1 MLDERI
7 RRGMAAQLAERRS
20 RISAGDRPLGWKVG
34 FGAPAAM
41 NALGIDQPLV
51 GYLMHSGMMESG
63 AELSY
68 AEFNKLAIEPEIA
81 VFLGAG
87 LDDGSGKA
95 VIKAAISGLGP
106 AIEIADVTFPP
117 NAGPEKILAGN
128 VYQKGI
134 VLGTVDERR
143 AGASLNGLSATVRC
157 NGANIEI
164 PDDLELH
171 TGPILDVVAV
181 VADTLAAMGERL
193 SAGQLIIVGSLVPP
207 LFPDAGTNISLEL
220 GDAEP
225 LSIKVI

>member
-7 RRGMAAQLAERRS
+7 RRGMTAQLAERRS

-41 NALGIDQPLV
+41 NALGVDQPLV
-51 GYLMHSGMMESG
+51 GHLMHSGMMESG
-63 AELSY
+63 AELRY
-68 AEFNKLAIEPEIA
+68 AAFNKLAIEPEIA
-81 VFLGAG
+81 VFLGTG
-87 LDDGSGKA
+87 LDDGSDKA

-143 AGASLNGLSATVRC
+143 AGARLDGLSETVCC

-164 PDDLELH
+164 PDDLELN

-181 VADTLAAMGERL
+181 VADTLAATGERL
-193 SAGQLIIVGSLVPP
+193 SAGELIIVGSLVPP
-207 LFPDAGTNISLEL
+207 LFPEAGTKISLEL